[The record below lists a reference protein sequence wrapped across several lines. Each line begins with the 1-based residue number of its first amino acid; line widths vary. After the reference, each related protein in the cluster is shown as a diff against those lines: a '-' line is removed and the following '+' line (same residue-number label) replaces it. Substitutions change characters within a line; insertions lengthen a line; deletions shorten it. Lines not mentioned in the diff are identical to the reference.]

1 MGLNGIQS
9 LFRHLQRQPG
19 WEALRRYQVVQG
31 VWEKVID
38 PLLLSQTRPL
48 GIQRQVLTIAVSSPA
63 LAQNLQLQR
72 VNLLKNLNEQLSQQ
86 SEEVLLDLRFSA
98 LHWHQRRSPVTLQP
112 LNNPATLPEPVVPP
126 SPHQTPPKNVDEA
139 LTRWLH
145 TLERRSPLLEECPQ
159 CHSPV
164 SAAELKRWSSCGA
177 CARQQWQQPLGQSRP
192 EAEKDGKTY
201 GFPPPKPPR

>member
-19 WEALRRYQVVQG
+19 WEALRRYQLVQAAWDKI
-31 VWEKVID
+31 VD
-38 PLLLSQTRPL
+38 PRLLNLTRPL
-48 GIQRQVLTIAVSSPA
+48 GIQRGVLTIAASSPA

-72 VNLLKNLNEQLSQQ
+72 VSLLKDLNEQLSQQ
-86 SEEVLLDLRFSA
+86 SEEALLDLRFSV
-98 LHWHQRRSPVTLQP
+98 LHWHQRQSPVTVP
-112 LNNPATLPEPVVPP
+112 LKDSSPLPQPVVSP
-126 SPHQTPPKNVDEA
+126 SPHQTPPKNVNEA

-145 TLERRSPLLEECPQ
+145 TLERRSPLLEQCPQ

-164 SAAELKRWSSCGA
+164 TAAELERWSLCRA
-177 CARQQWQQPLGQSRP
+177 CARQQWQQPLAQSRP

-201 GFPPPKPPR
+201 GFSSSKPPK